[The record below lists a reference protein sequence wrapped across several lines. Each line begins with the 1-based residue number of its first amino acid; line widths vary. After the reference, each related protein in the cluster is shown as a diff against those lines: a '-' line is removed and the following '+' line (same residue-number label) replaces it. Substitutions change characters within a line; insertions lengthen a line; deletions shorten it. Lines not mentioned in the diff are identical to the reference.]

1 MSEVMADVLP
11 EAYLQIVQVIDSLI
25 IRATAL
31 GPSLLNACLQTVE
44 MVGPS
49 AVFAT
54 LLGIPLG
61 VILVITGSG
70 HIMPSPSVNRTL
82 GAVINATRSVPFNIL
97 AVAIIPFTRF
107 LVGTAIEPK
116 GMIVPLTLATT
127 PFIARLIETALIE
140 VDRGLIE
147 AAQAMGASPR
157 QVIFKVLLPEA
168 LPGIVSGLTVSLI
181 MLISF
186 SSIAGMFGGG
196 GLGDMAIRYGYQR
209 YMPEVMWTIV
219 VILIVLVQII
229 QVSGDKIA
237 AKVNKRK
244 IKRDTK

>member
-1 MSEVMADVLP
+1 MSEAMIGL
-11 EAYLQIVQVIDSLI
+11 
-25 IRATAL
+25 
-31 GPSLLNACLQTVE
+31 LLNACLQTLQ

-61 VILVITGSG
+61 VILVITAPG
-70 HIMPSPSVNRTL
+70 HIMPCASVNRVL

-97 AVAIIPFTRF
+97 AVAIIPLTRF
-107 LVGTAIEPK
+107 LVGTAIEPE
-116 GMIVPLTLATT
+116 GMIVPLTVATT
-127 PFIARLIETALIE
+127 PFIARLMETALTE
-140 VDRGLIE
+140 VDHGLIE

-157 QVIFKVLLPEA
+157 QIIFKVMLPEA
-168 LPGIVSGLTVSLI
+168 LPGIVSSLTVAII

-209 YMPEVMWTIV
+209 YMPVVMWTIV
-219 VILIVLVQII
+219 VILIVFVQII
-229 QVSGDKIA
+229 QMCGDRIA
-237 AKVNKRK
+237 ARVNKRQIRRK
-244 IKRDTK
+244 NK